1 MLGAASR
8 PTRQRR
14 FVPAGA
20 DGYQGRGMAI
30 ADVERPIF
38 APGATGDPGLLT
50 TKWAR
55 PRIPSTYVGRPRI
68 IQMLDEGTAG
78 LVTVVSAGAGWG
90 KTLATAAWAATS
102 PSVGPVAWLSL
113 DETDNHAPLFWA
125 YVVAALRRAVEVPP
139 GNPLAGLSPGLGDE
153 GENLR
158 RLVAGIASLPT
169 PVVLV
174 LDDFQ
179 VIRDSALLSSLADLL
194 RRAPAQLRLVILTRA
209 DPALPLNRLRV
220 AGDLAEIRSRDL
232 AFGPAEAVSL
242 LALDGVMVDAADAE
256 LLVGRT
262 EGWPAGLR
270 LAAFFLGQGPGR
282 TAADFAG
289 DDQAVTDYL
298 LEEVFASQPPEL
310 RRFLARTSVA
320 QRLSSD
326 LAQVLTDEPRAQR
339 FLETLERS
347 NAFVLGLGTD
357 RPLVPVP
364 PAAPGGPAPSADD
377 RRAAS
382 SSPSCTVPLHSGSRR
397 TGIPSRRCG
406 TPLTPRTGGCW
417 VDCSSRMPRRDWCPP
432 IVPHCTRVLARIPAE
447 RLSDGP
453 ELALC
458 AAASTS
464 VTLAVSTTCSRI
476 STAPRR
482 GFACVSVES
491 RSGVF
496 VALRLLSTA
505 VARTHGDVD
514 GLVSAASAAL
524 AELSGPGAAVPAV
537 EEYRAVALG
546 NLGTGLLWSGH
557 LGEAEARLLEGFDVA
572 TVAGPGRLSDQHAG
586 APRAGRHLLGE
597 VAAGL
602 RVRLQGG
609 RAGGVPRLGADRPGC
624 HRVPGAVDGSSPV
637 ERRGRGADACSG
649 KAGEPRSRTVRRA
662 THSAWPRSGW
672 TPPWAGRRRPARA
685 WPS

>member
-357 RPLVPVP
+357 RRWYRFHPLLREVLLHQLMIDEPELVPELHRAAALWFASNGDPIEAMQHAADASDWGLLGRLFVTN
-364 PAAPGGPAPSADD
+364 AAPRLVSSD
-377 RRAAS
+377 RAA
-382 SSPSCTVPLHSGSRR
+382 LHG
-397 TGIPSRRCG
+397 
-406 TPLTPRTGGCW
+406 
-417 VDCSSRMPRRDWCPP
+417 
-432 IVPHCTRVLARIPAE
+432 VLARIPAE

-458 AAASTS
+458 AAGRLLSAGRFHDMQSH
-464 VTLAVSTTCSRI
+464 LDRAEAGLRL
-476 STAPRR
+476 
-482 GFACVSVES
+482 VSVES

-514 GLVSAASAAL
+514 GLVSAATAAL

-557 LGEAEARLLEGFDVA
+557 LGEAEARLLEGFNVA
-572 TVAGPGRLSDQHAG
+572 T
-586 APRAGRHLLGE
+586 
-597 VAAGL
+597 
-602 RVRLQGG
+602 LQGLDVSQINVL
-609 RAGGVPRLGADRPGC
+609 AHLGLA
-624 HRVPGAVDGSSPV
+624 AT
-637 ERRGRGADACSG
+637 CSG
-649 KAGEPRSRTVRRA
+649 RSRQGYAYASRA
-662 THSAWPRSGW
+662 VEQAESAV
-672 TPPWAGRRRPARA
+672 GR
-685 WPS
+685 